1 MICRPIAISTPA
13 ESGML
18 FHPIGIST
26 SIEDNTSAIKEKISK
41 NVNYL
46 CTNDYISVFHSTIEK
61 VTDIFSLSL
70 TQFKMD
76 INKII
81 ILIIFFILITYSFC

>member
-1 MICRPIAISTPA
+1 MICFPLAISTPA

-18 FHPIGIST
+18 FHSIDIST
-26 SIEDNTSAIKEKISK
+26 PIEDNTLAIKEKTSK

-61 VTDIFSLSL
+61 VIDIFSLSL
-70 TQFKMD
+70 SRFKMD
-76 INKII
+76 NNKII
-81 ILIIFFILITYSFC
+81 I